1 VSALAFVEELERRDE
16 LAAAALAEVEELQA
30 LAADVRTRAEAMQR
44 FFDELPA
51 LTEQRAAA
59 AREAVDQLRVAK
71 AAREEAERA
80 LEQAARKRREQDRV
94 TAERHAEDARDAE
107 RLAAAEVE
115 RTRLALGQLAR
126 EAGLAREQSGELERE
141 AADLAN
147 RVAGLARITP
157 EATQPPE
164 PGLDGVAAWAARVRP
179 ALLLLQSSTVVE
191 RDSIIREANE
201 LGSAVLGE
209 ALGATSVTG
218 VRDRIRRALAQTP
231 T

>member
-1 VSALAFVEELERRDE
+1 VGELAFVEELERRDE
-16 LAAAALAEVEELQA
+16 QAAAVLAEVEELQG
-30 LAADVRTRAEAMQR
+30 LSADVRTRAEALER
-44 FFDELPA
+44 FFHELPV

-59 AREAVDQLRVAK
+59 ARAAVDQLRIAE

-80 LEQAARKRREQDRV
+80 LEQAARKRREQERL
-94 TAERHAEDARDAE
+94 TAERYAEDARDAA

-115 RTRLALGQLAR
+115 RTRLAVGQLAR
-126 EAGLAREQSGELERE
+126 EAGLAREQSAELERE

-157 EATQPPE
+157 EATQPPP
-164 PGLDGVAAWAARVRP
+164 PGLDGVADWAERVRP

-191 RDSIIREANE
+191 REMIIREANE
-201 LGSAVLGE
+201 LGSVVLGE

-218 VRDRIRRALAQTP
+218 VRERVERALAQTRS
-231 T
+231 